1 MRFLAWGNQR
11 RPTAVRARFSTAV
24 GPVEGVTAMMMT
36 TFDLNA
42 KIMVPP
48 VPELVN
54 VYSTALSPIPVTTLA
69 VPVALAPFKAA
80 ASDSG
85 EIEAAALALG

>member
-1 MRFLAWGNQR
+1 
-11 RPTAVRARFSTAV
+11 VRARLSTAL
-24 GPVEGVTAMMMT
+24 GSVEGVRIIMMM

-48 VPELVN
+48 LPELVK

-69 VPVALAPFKAA
+69 VPDALTPFRAA
-80 ASDSG
+80 ASFSG
-85 EIEAAALALG
+85 EIAAAVLASG